1 MSFFSS
7 FRAFDVTLIYSNS
20 HKFTENN
27 IYFLLFLRKSTM
39 NMKITALI
47 FLFLF
52 ITVTTKAQDTFSITA
67 VDPVTGLVGSAG
79 ASCIAGSIILSDVH
93 PNRGV
98 IHTQASYNA
107 TNQQVARNL
116 MNLGFTPQQII
127 DSVVARDS
135 NPFIR
140 QYGITDFVGSNIRT
154 AGYTGVNC
162 TNYKNHMLGPN
173 FTVQGNILLGQQ
185 ILDSM
190 YSRFM
195 NTNGTLAEKL
205 MAALQGA
212 KVIGAD
218 TRCQPVRS
226 SISAFIRV
234 AKPTDPQNGPYWL
247 DLNVQTVPSPK
258 DPIDSLQVL
267 FNQWQTTGI
276 SNNQGIYPEEYSL
289 NQNYPNPFNP
299 VTNISFDIA
308 KLSGVKLA
316 VYDVTGS
323 EVAVLADNMFHRGRY
338 SVNFDAS
345 GLASGIYI
353 YRLFV
358 YDINNSN
365 EQYFTDTKKMIL
377 LK

>member
-1 MSFFSS
+1 
-7 FRAFDVTLIYSNS
+7 
-20 HKFTENN
+20 
-27 IYFLLFLRKSTM
+27 
-39 NMKITALI
+39 MKTII
-47 FLFLF
+47 IILFLF
-52 ITVTTKAQDTFSITA
+52 VYSISSSISAQDTFSITA

-98 IHTQASYNA
+98 IHTQAQYNA
-107 TNQQVARNL
+107 TNQAIGRNL
-116 MNLGFTPQQII
+116 MNLGFSPQQII
-127 DSVVARDS
+127 DSLVARDT

-140 QYGITDFVGSNIRT
+140 QYGITDFIGNTVRT

-162 TNYKNHMLGPN
+162 TNYKNHNLGPT

-190 YSRFM
+190 YSRYV
-195 NTNGTLAEKL
+195 NTPGTMAEKL

-218 TRCQPVRS
+218 TRCNPVRS

-234 AKPTDPQNGPYWL
+234 AKPTDPQSGPYWL

-276 SNNQGIYPEEYSL
+276 SNNQGIYPETFSL
-289 NQNYPNPFNP
+289 GQNFPNPFNP
-299 VTNISFDIA
+299 ATSITFDIGT
-308 KLSGVKLA
+308 LSYVKLA
-316 VYDVTGS
+316 VYDVAGK
-323 EVAVLADNMFHRGRY
+323 EVAVLADYNFHRGRY
-338 SVNFDAS
+338 TIDFDAA
-345 GLASGIYI
+345 GLASGVYI
-353 YRLFV
+353 YRIFAA
-358 YDINNSN
+358 DIMNTSKNV
-365 EQYFTDTKKMIL
+365 FTDTKKMVVI
-377 LK
+377 K